1 MPSREKAVFHRTDD
15 DSVLLVRQPLE
26 PHHTGT
32 IAARLP
38 PSHPPRICVPMLMR
52 PWALHTCHATASC
65 HLGVSRA
72 VSMLMRVCFGRTGK
86 GISDRWWIRRCLK
99 CQAYQMKL
107 LLRGTTVNRTYG
119 THKTLYISIFLL
131 LITIFGPIFTTVP
144 RITCKKK
151 NDSELEKRKPL
162 MMMFTGEQESWAGR
176 RRL

>member
-1 MPSREKAVFHRTDD
+1 
-15 DSVLLVRQPLE
+15 
-26 PHHTGT
+26 
-32 IAARLP
+32 
-38 PSHPPRICVPMLMR
+38 
-52 PWALHTCHATASC
+52 
-65 HLGVSRA
+65 
-72 VSMLMRVCFGRTGK
+72 
-86 GISDRWWIRRCLK
+86 
-99 CQAYQMKL
+99 MKL